1 MFNYQSILTEF
12 GEKAKKI
19 PLRIF
24 ANVAKTDQF
33 IQLEQIGLSRESQ
46 QKIDQLTKEVAELKE
61 TLFNFIAQNPNKNN
75 ITGGQDPPKPTLD
88 EVKELAGEYG
98 FFLMPKK
105 QKKTEGADE

>member
-1 MFNYQSILTEF
+1 MFNYQSILNEF

-19 PLRIF
+19 PIRIF
-24 ANVAKTDQF
+24 ANLAKTQQM
-33 IQLEQIGLSRESQ
+33 IQLEQIGLLRE
-46 QKIDQLTKEVAELKE
+46 IKEE
-61 TLFNFIAQNPNKNN
+61 LFNFIAQNPNKENAAALQN
-75 ITGGQDPPKPTLD
+75 PPKPTLD

>member
-1 MFNYQSILTEF
+1 MFNYQSILNEF

-19 PLRIF
+19 SLRIF

-33 IQLEQIGLSRESQ
+33 IQLEQVGLLRDLQ
-46 QKIDQLTKEVAELKE
+46 QRADQLTLEVAELKE
-61 TLFNFIAQNPNKNN
+61 TIAQNSNKVN
-75 ITGGQDPPKPTLD
+75 TGNSQEPSKLTLD